1 MDLVKN
7 SIRMT
12 LTYLMLEHLLKS
24 LHMHL
29 LLENCLCSKDC
40 TRIHNYI
47 GDPLVWCYIN
57 EGQFP
62 NKCCIP
68 SQTNSWHSLV
78 THEIEI
84 VFSLAGV
91 LTSFQSCH
99 LQVKNLDQ
107 IITMVK
113 DWFNDPCFN
122 CKKKV
127 DMKKY

>member
-1 MDLVKN
+1 
-7 SIRMT
+7 
-12 LTYLMLEHLLKS
+12 
-24 LHMHL
+24 
-29 LLENCLCSKDC
+29 
-40 TRIHNYI
+40 
-47 GDPLVWCYIN
+47 
-57 EGQFP
+57 
-62 NKCCIP
+62 
-68 SQTNSWHSLV
+68 
-78 THEIEI
+78 